1 MKQNINYE
9 LVFTTQNK
17 DGEDCTGVYTLRSI
31 DGPVEDILGAVKAAA
46 ADFAKTPKGKRAIG
60 NEIWTWKRFLD
71 CVPNSICAKHGFIKV
86 SPDVPPEVHQINLEE
101 PLLPEDADELHPFA
115 CPFCGS
121 INTMGDY
128 YDGEAKAETRDCLD
142 CHRSYIVWDDDD
154 GEPEMTTD
162 TMGNEFPLI
171 PRLIQIAKEAERLL
185 LNDGEEIEV
194 GKNFD
199 KIAIWAYSAS
209 RGDSRHLMDV
219 LNENDVKLEDVISA
233 LDKEGITYVL

>member
-1 MKQNINYE
+1 MKNQNYV
-9 LVFTTQNK
+9 LTYTTN
-17 DGEDCTGVYTLRSI
+17 DEGGVSFITLRSI
-31 DGPVEDILGAVKAAA
+31 DGPIKDILGAVKAAA
-46 ADFAKTPKGKRAIG
+46 AEYAKTAEGKMVTERDG
-60 NEIWTWKRFLD
+60 MTWGSFLRYA
-71 CVPNSICAKHGFIKV
+71 PNSICAQHGFIKV
-86 SPDVPPEVHQINLEE
+86 SPDVPSEAHRVNLEE
-101 PLLPEDADELHPFA
+101 PLLSEDTDELHPFK

-121 INTMGDY
+121 LDTHSDY
-128 YDGEAKAETRDCLD
+128 YDGELKADKRDCYSCL
-142 CHRSYIVWDDDD
+142 RSYIVWDDDD

-171 PRLIQIAKEAERLL
+171 PRLIQIAKEVERLL

-209 RGDSRHLMDV
+209 RGGSRHLMDV

-233 LDKEGITYVL
+233 LDNEGIAYVL